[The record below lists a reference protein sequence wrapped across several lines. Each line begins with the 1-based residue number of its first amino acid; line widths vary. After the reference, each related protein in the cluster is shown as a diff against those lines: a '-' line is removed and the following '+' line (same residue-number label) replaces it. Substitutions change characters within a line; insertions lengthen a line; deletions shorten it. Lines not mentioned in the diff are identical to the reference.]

1 MDRGAASGADPLPRG
16 MQESCITE
24 KGAAGRRRI
33 CISDVHQGAR
43 CIKERYASKRDR
55 SPGRAAEYEPP
66 DTARP
71 LVVPTRERPV
81 AAKQFVFGCS
91 ALVRYS
97 VVIRLF
103 FSCRVRRT
111 AVRQL
116 LPAPS
121 SPGIPPE
128 VRRAA

>member
-1 MDRGAASGADPLPRG
+1 MHFDCIKGPRSDVESAPLPRD
-16 MQESCITE
+16 MQASCITE
-24 KGAAGRRRI
+24 KIAAGRRWM
-33 CISDVHQGAR
+33 CITDVHQAGIRA
-43 CIKERYASKRDR
+43 C
-55 SPGRAAEYEPP
+55 RAAAHGPP